1 MSRNRLL
8 PWLVIGMLLGVV
20 VIAGRASA
28 AGSEIAAAAAG
39 DPLIL
44 GSASNASAATTTLN
58 VTTAGDGLTINNT
71 NTGVALRGTSASGHA
86 IVGQASGTGPF
97 AGVLGIGAGPGNIA
111 VSGQT
116 QAGLAA
122 VYGTNGGGAGV
133 VGVSGNPQT
142 AGVVAS
148 SSATNGLGL
157 LVQGRL
163 QVQGNAIG
171 QATLAAGTTSV
182 TVTTPAATAQS
193 IILFTP
199 LSDPADAGLW
209 VDARAAGSFTIKSNR
224 TLSDPIDFQYL
235 IVN

>member
-1 MSRNRLL
+1 MSRNHLL
-8 PWLVIGMLLGVV
+8 PWLVIGVLLGVV
-20 VIAGRASA
+20 IMAGHAS
-28 AGSEIAAAAAG
+28 AAAG

-44 GSASNASAATTTLN
+44 GSDSNTSATTTTLN
-58 VTTAGDGLTINNT
+58 VTTTGDGITINNT
-71 NTGVALRGTSASGHA
+71 NTLSGGSGVALRGTSASGHA

-111 VSGQT
+111 ISGQT

-148 SSATNGLGL
+148 NSATNGLGL

-182 TVTTPAATAQS
+182 TVTAPAATAQS

-199 LSDPADAGLW
+199 LSDPAGAGLW
-209 VDARAAGSFTIKSNR
+209 VDARSAGSFTIKSNR
-224 TLSDPIDFQYL
+224 TLSDPINFQYL